1 MDLKDAAEKHGGQ
14 AQGLG
19 QGPGWPPPVSGPS
32 SLLSVEGPLRLQPSE
47 VEPPGGG
54 GRWEIEAALMKS
66 TKKIFCIME
75 NTKAPSQIS
84 EII

>member
-1 MDLKDAAEKHGGQ
+1 MYPESHMFTKPQNTANSTWQ
-14 AQGLG
+14 QGKKNKSYCY
-19 QGPGWPPPVSGPS
+19 PK
-32 SLLSVEGPLRLQPSE
+32 
-47 VEPPGGG
+47 GGG